1 MYTGPTQ
8 TTAGWILT
16 TFALAGTY
24 AASWMSAIAAHGG
37 AVAAGSTYAWCQ
49 SVAMG
54 GTAIIASPAAIG
66 VAAIAVG
73 GYGLYQFVT

>member
-1 MYTGPTQ
+1 
-8 TTAGWILT
+8 
-16 TFALAGTY
+16 
-24 AASWMSAIAAHGG
+24 MSAIAAMNGG

-66 VAAIAVG
+66 VAAVVAG
-73 GYGLYQFVT
+73 GYGLCQYALAGGD